1 MFIFRKLKNTNFSNP
16 ILTISKSDKGLYLY
30 AMVELLSELDPG
42 NSGYA
47 ITAFTLLLASFTSLF
62 SVVNPLA
69 AMPVFLSLTN
79 RFTDR
84 ERTRTAT
91 KACIYMFVLLCVF
104 LLIGTYVLSFFGISL
119 PGVRIAGGLII
130 MRSGYSMLNPDSTGK
145 KLTQEGEA
153 AALEKE
159 DVSFSPLTLPLL
171 AGPGSIAVVIGFAS
185 QATSPTE
192 YIMNA
197 VSILLVAIVTYFLLR
212 LAPMSEKYI
221 GYTGLNVMTRL
232 MGFIVL
238 AISVQFILSGI
249 SQYFNIAT
257 S

>member
-1 MFIFRKLKNTNFSNP
+1 MFELISEATFLNEDGYFFS
-16 ILTISKSDKGLYLY
+16 SV
-30 AMVELLSELDPG
+30 ALLV
-42 NSGYA
+42 
-47 ITAFTLLLASFTSLF
+47 ASFTSLF

-79 RFTDR
+79 RFTDD
-84 ERTRTAT
+84 ERVRTA
-91 KACIYMFVLLCVF
+91 KKSCIYMFVLLVVF

-130 MRSGYSMLNPDSTGK
+130 MRSGYSMLNPSDSGK
-145 KLTQEGEA
+145 KLTEEGEA

-159 DVSFSPLTLPLL
+159 DVSFSPMALPIL

-185 QATSPTE
+185 QASGPVD
-192 YIMNA
+192 YIVNG
-197 VSILLVAIVTYFLLR
+197 VSILLVVLVSYTLLR
-212 LAPMSEKYI
+212 LAPISQKYI

-249 SQYFNIAT
+249 SQYFNIT
-257 S
+257 V